1 MLVYTPTDCSG
12 RTDRRR
18 HGAFALL
25 AAAALAGLVFLL
37 PAPASAA
44 TPDCFAVD
52 FAQACVTSDDQQFTD
67 PVLCDFPVEVTV
79 TGSTRYRPFF
89 ASDGTGAPIRE
100 ELHVQ
105 DRATIVNT
113 ATGRS
118 FTDGNDFNVHVTYL
132 PDGSV
137 EFRLTGLTHN
147 AQVDT
152 GQRLLHQSGYHS
164 LLFDADGQ
172 LLDEVFDGN
181 FQSEAAFPGEVCPIL
196 AQPA

>member
-1 MLVYTPTDCSG
+1 MLVHTPRHRG
-12 RTDRRR
+12 RRTDRRR
-18 HGAFALL
+18 QGAFALP
-25 AAAALAGLVFLL
+25 AAAALAGLVLLL

-52 FAQACVTSDDQQFTD
+52 FAQACLKSDDQQFTD
-67 PVLCDFPVEVTV
+67 TVLCGFPVEVTV

-89 ASDGTGAPIRE
+89 GNDGTGAPVRE

-118 FTDGNDFNVHVTYL
+118 FMDGGDFTDHVTYL

-137 EFRLTGLTHN
+137 EFRLTGLIHN

-164 LLFDADGQ
+164 ILFGADGQ
-172 LLDEVFDGN
+172 LVDEVFHGD
-181 FQSEAAFPGEVCPIL
+181 FQSEAAFPGKVCPIL